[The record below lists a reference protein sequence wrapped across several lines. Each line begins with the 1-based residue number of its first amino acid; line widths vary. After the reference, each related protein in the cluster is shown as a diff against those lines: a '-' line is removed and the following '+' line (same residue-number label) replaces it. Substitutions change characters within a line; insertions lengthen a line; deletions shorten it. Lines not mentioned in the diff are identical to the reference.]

1 MPGHYIH
8 GNNHDTPTPAEDR
21 YPEPVFQAFTVK
33 TTRGHAREKVERALK
48 DVLGTG
54 WQAVGYGDRGGNFE
68 VFRKEG
74 ALTAP
79 EAWALT
85 YQLRAHR
92 GIASAEPVFEAWIT
106 DRKGWDINIEG
117 EAEGGPEFEAAIFEN
132 IFDFVCGK
140 GNDLDKAKKNE
151 WSLELTKVMQAWSN
165 HFPGPDSRPGDGV
178 VVGHPDTGYRNHPE
192 IAGNLLANQG
202 FDFFRDDNDPRDE
215 LQHNRPW
222 QNPGHG
228 TGTASVIISP
238 RRAAAGTPPNFV
250 SGVAPNAR
258 LIPFRVSDS
267 VVVLNTLNL
276 AHAIERATDAGAHV
290 ISISMGG
297 IGSERLHDAVVYAK
311 NRGVIVCAAAGN
323 CVSFVVFPAAY
334 DEVVAV
340 AACDAERGIWKGSC
354 RGGAVDITAP
364 GDRVWHAMAN
374 ANDALSNVGQGSGTS
389 YAVATVAGIAALW
402 LAKHGRDKII
412 QACGGKEKL
421 PSTFMQLLRATAT
434 PVPGWPAGQ
443 FGGGLVDADKLLAAP
458 LPDGAT
464 VPTLAPTAEEH
475 VAINR
480 GGGTTF
486 AHLFDAAIRADVSG
500 PGMLAA
506 DEAANPQDRLSDR
519 LATLLNTTKD
529 KLPTDLGQ
537 VGQELAFYLATDP
550 RLYRRF
556 AQAISPPSP
565 AAAEAA
571 PATPDENVEDVRE
584 GLLTKGVS
592 PALGAKLR
600 TRP

>member
-1 MPGHYIH
+1 VA
-8 GNNHDTPTPAEDR
+8 NNNDTPAAAENM
-21 YPEPVFQAFTVK
+21 PEPVFQAFTVK
-33 TTRGHAREKVERALK
+33 TTRGHAREKVERAVT

-54 WQAVGYGDRGGNFE
+54 WHAAGYGGRSGNFE
-68 VFRKEG
+68 VFSKEG

-79 EAWALT
+79 EAWARA

-92 GIASAEPVFEAWIT
+92 GVATAEPVFEAWVT
-106 DRKGWDINIEG
+106 DRRGWGINLQE
-117 EAEGGPEFEAAIFEN
+117 EAEGGPEFRAAIFDDVFN
-132 IFDFVCGK
+132 FVCGK
-140 GNDLDKAKKNE
+140 GGDLDKAKQRE
-151 WSLELTKVMQAWSN
+151 WGLELTRVTQAWSN
-165 HFPGPDSRPGDGV
+165 HFPGADSKPGDGV
-178 VVGHPDTGYRNHPE
+178 VIGHPDTGYRNHPE
-192 IAGNLLANQG
+192 IAVNLAVSQG
-202 FDFFRDDNDPRDE
+202 FDFFRNDNDPKDE
-215 LQHNRPW
+215 LQHDRPW

-228 TGTASVIISP
+228 TGTASVIVSS
-238 RRAAAGTPPNFV
+238 RGAAAGTPPNFV
-250 SGVAPNAR
+250 SGVAPHAR

-267 VVVLNTLNL
+267 VVVMNTMNL

-297 IGSERLHDAVVYAK
+297 IGSERLHDAVVYAR

-340 AACDAERGIWKGSC
+340 AACDAERAIWKGSC

-364 GDRVWHAMAN
+364 GDRVWHAVAN
-374 ANDALSNVGQGSGTS
+374 ADDTLSNVSQGSGTS

-402 LAKHGRDKII
+402 LAKHGRDNII
-412 QACGGKEKL
+412 RACGGREKL

-458 LPDGAT
+458 LPDGAI
-464 VPTLAPTAEEH
+464 VPTVAPTAEEH
-475 VAINR
+475 VALNR
-480 GGGTTF
+480 GGSTTF
-486 AHLFDAAIRADVSG
+486 AHLFEPAMRADVSG
-500 PGMLAA
+500 PGMFAA
-506 DEAANPQDRLSDR
+506 EVAIPRDRLSDR
-519 LATLLNTTKD
+519 LATLLNTTTD

-550 RLYRRF
+550 GLYRRF
-556 AQAISPPSP
+556 ANAVSPPSP

-571 PATPDENVEDVRE
+571 PATPHESVEDVRE
-584 GLLTKGVS
+584 RLLTKGVS

-600 TRP
+600 TRS